1 MTESSPE
8 SSQCIPIP
16 KRENRLTQMNI
27 YLRISYSLTKTAQR
41 GIAKGSNLFLMS
53 LYPPFPLTTYP
64 RSPPNFFIF
73 PCLEYIFSKSFK
85 FFRSSLN
92 MYVGVGGVGK

>member
-41 GIAKGSNLFLMS
+41 GIAKGSDLFLIRVFILHS
-53 LYPPFPLTTYP
+53 HLPPIPDLLQTF
-64 RSPPNFFIF
+64 SFF
-73 PCLEYIFSKSFK
+73 L
-85 FFRSSLN
+85 
-92 MYVGVGGVGK
+92 V